1 MIDWDNQ
8 PLGQIPDTQLAKLLS
23 CAPSQVTL
31 ARHRRGIPSFTE
43 LTGIDYPTKA
53 AGVNWD
59 KQPLGGKPDCELAWE
74 LGVSEPRV
82 AAARRAR
89 DIQTYQSRTGIHR
102 SRSVRHK
109 WEEIPLGQMSDHNVS
124 RVFRIPVSTV
134 SHARRRRG
142 IPSFSGES

>member
-8 PLGQIPDTQLAKLLS
+8 PLGQVPDTQLAKILS

-31 ARHRRGIPSFTE
+31 ARHRRSIPSYTD
-43 LTGIDYPTKA
+43 LVGIDYPTKA
-53 AGVNWD
+53 AGIDWSR
-59 KQPLGGKPDCELAWE
+59 QPLGKKPDCELAWT

-89 DIQTYQSRTGIHR
+89 NIETYRARTCR
-102 SRSVRHK
+102 TKSRSVRYD
-109 WEEIPLGQMSDHNVS
+109 WNDIPLGKMSDHAVS
-124 RVFRIPVSTV
+124 REFRIPVSTV

-142 IPSFSGES
+142 IEPFGR